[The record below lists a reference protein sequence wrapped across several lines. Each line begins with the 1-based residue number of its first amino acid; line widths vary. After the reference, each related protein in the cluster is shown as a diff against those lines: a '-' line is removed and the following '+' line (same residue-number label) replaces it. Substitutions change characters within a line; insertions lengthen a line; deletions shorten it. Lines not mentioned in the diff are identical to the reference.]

1 MSVTQGATS
10 LRKMTDVLALPVG
23 QVVLDDDDDDD
34 DGDDNAD
41 AGTDEGEIRGSSAML
56 RSCASFAIRSPAAG
70 SIALDWSA

>member
-1 MSVTQGATS
+1 MI
-10 LRKMTDVLALPVG
+10 DVLALPVG

-34 DGDDNAD
+34 NAE

-56 RSCASFAIRSPAAG
+56 RSFANFAIRSPAAG